1 MRILLVEDDRMLSD
15 AIARALT
22 QSAHIVDVSYDG
34 EEADRALATFEYG
47 LVLLDIG
54 LPSIDG
60 SRC

>member
-22 QSAHIVDVSYDG
+22 QSGHIVDVSYDG

-54 LPSIDG
+54 LPS
-60 SRC
+60 